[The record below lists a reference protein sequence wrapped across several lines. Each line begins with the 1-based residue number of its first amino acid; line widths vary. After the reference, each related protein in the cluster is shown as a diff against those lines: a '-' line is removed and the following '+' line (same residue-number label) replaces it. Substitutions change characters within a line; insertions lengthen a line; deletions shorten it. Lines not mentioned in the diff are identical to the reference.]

1 MRRWL
6 ALWTM
11 LVLAGGGLLGLLLQ
25 AATAETAQ
33 DILPH
38 AEKAALAATQA
49 RMLGWVA
56 VILIAATLLVLG
68 FVALR
73 LAGRGWASLG
83 DADWPLRVVHR
94 RQVLLGKSVEE
105 LNRHFQDMEADRQQ
119 LSAVVSSINEQMAA
133 MEQEIAA
140 AAARKAS
147 ASARKPG

>member
-1 MRRWL
+1 MQRWL
-6 ALWTM
+6 ALCAM
-11 LVLAGGGLLGLLLQ
+11 LVPAGGGLCGLLLQ

-49 RMLGWVA
+49 RMLGWAA
-56 VILIAATLLVLG
+56 VILIAVTLLVLG

-83 DADWPLRVVHR
+83 DANWPLRVVHR
-94 RQVLLGKSVEE
+94 RQAVLSKSVEE

-119 LSAVVSSINEQMAA
+119 LSALVSSINEQMAA
-133 MEQEIAA
+133 MEQEIVA
-140 AAARKAS
+140 AAARKA
-147 ASARKPG
+147 AAPAGKPG